1 MLNEVGPKLM
11 PVIAVPL
18 TVTELARFT
27 SMASTRGEPPTVIA
41 GLSGTV
47 MLALAGPLMWTGVP
61 VPVRNVSSELTT
73 VIFTAL
79 NVPWGRLPMANGS
92 NLPEACV
99 SSMRFLVP
107 TGTFTAAPPPL
118 GVRLS
123 EETLTSKA
131 ITLSAG
137 ASPKRTCVLL
147 ALPGVEEVGVVPEP
161 PPPQPTAN
169 ASDATITKARAARLT
184 DWETDFMLMKRISNL
199 LYLSGGPS

>member
-1 MLNEVGPKLM
+1 
-11 PVIAVPL
+11 
-18 TVTELARFT
+18 
-27 SMASTRGEPPTVIA
+27 MAK
-41 GLSGTV
+41 
-47 MLALAGPLMWTGVP
+47 
-61 VPVRNVSSELTT
+61 
-73 VIFTAL
+73 
-79 NVPWGRLPMANGS
+79 GS

-99 SSMRFLVP
+99 SSMRLLAP

-147 ALPGVEEVGVVPEP
+147 ALPGAEGVGVVVPEP

-169 ASDATITKARAARLT
+169 TSDATITKARAARLT
-184 DWETDFMLMKRISNL
+184 DWETDFMLM
-199 LYLSGGPS
+199 